1 MVESGT
7 EVSVL
12 KAMLFYMI
20 AIKGRDE
27 VTPLPLELRSANWL
41 RLYQVAESAF

>member
-20 AIKGRDE
+20 AIKGRGE
-27 VTPLPLELRSANWL
+27 VTPLPLELRSAN
-41 RLYQVAESAF
+41 